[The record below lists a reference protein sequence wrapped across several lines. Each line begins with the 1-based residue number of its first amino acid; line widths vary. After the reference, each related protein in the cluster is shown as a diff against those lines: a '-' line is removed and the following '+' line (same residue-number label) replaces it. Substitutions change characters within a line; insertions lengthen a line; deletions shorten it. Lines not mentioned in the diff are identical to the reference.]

1 MKVIYVSLGFFFLGV
16 GILGII
22 LPLLPTTPFLLL
34 TVYFFAKGSKRFHD
48 WFIRTNIYK
57 NHLESFI
64 KHKTMTK
71 KQKWILMIFVDT
83 IILISFIV
91 APLWWVRVLLIL
103 LVIIKY
109 IYFQTQV
116 KVI

>member
-1 MKVIYVSLGFFFLGV
+1 MRIIYVILGFIFLGI
-16 GILGII
+16 GILGIV
-22 LPLLPTTPFLLL
+22 LPVLPTTPFLLL

-48 WFIRTNIYK
+48 WFIETKIYK
-57 NHLESFI
+57 KHLENFI

-71 KQKWILMIFVDT
+71 KQKWTLMIFVD
-83 IILISFIV
+83 IVILISFIL
-91 APLWWVRVLLIL
+91 APVWWVRVLLVL